1 MRAERRRSARGSLA
15 AVTALV
21 FVLTL
26 TPMAAADELHEG
38 DVPGGVDVQLLTDPV
53 HGFELAASTDTAV
66 ATQPSPDLEIFD
78 AAGTSV
84 GTYATD
90 GVGGLA
96 ISDDASVLYATKPHE
111 PAIRRL
117 DLTDDPPTELADLAI
132 TDVLQPHSVVFA
144 GGALWVAQCL
154 DNSTVEKVDA
164 STGEETAQDIA
175 GLGISVCPQFID
187 HPTLANVFY
196 AWGRF
201 QGTLQRLDV
210 SSGSLVATASWAIPG
225 GGAISDV
232 AVAPGGGTLIAAVS
246 FATPSPGAVVLNP
259 TTLVA
264 TGTRYREGTNLVGVS
279 IAADGHVAVG
289 FGTTVEVF
297 AAGGASPT
305 ATWSSAAPCR
315 VRQIT
320 YRGVDFGP
328 SDDVLFVKDQEGPS
342 VALLSNPTSTLATS
356 SIGVTAEPNPSAPGD
371 PVVLSGA
378 LDVGG
383 ASDIGRTVELFHGGV
398 SVDSTTTTTG
408 GAFSFDVAP
417 PTAGAQCF
425 DVRFEGISTA
435 TGAWSSVTVDVMKI
449 PTSVVINGP
458 LTAYPSETIEF
469 SGTLVFDD
477 GASAEGAVVHVGR
490 SQDGFTFTPVGDAG
504 VSADGTWSLTTDAP
518 AVGTWIYRATY
529 DGSTRY
535 ANDLETT
542 QLQVQRRPTNLTIE
556 ASKQQLTF
564 GQLVTLTARIDLLPG
579 TTKRGVVFRFEPL
592 NGSAVALGKV
602 PADDNGVARI
612 TLRARAIGNYFA
624 KYAGDVRNAPG
635 EAQVHVSTKARIA
648 TRLAGQY
655 GVSGAYRL
663 FHDGVVPRYGVAVL
677 PERRWSVTFVLQRHV
692 DGEWRT
698 RARASFLTNR
708 DGLVAVVIDPRILP
722 VGARFRIHASVAA
735 SSTSFGKVAGNTSGY
750 TYFRITR

>member
-1 MRAERRRSARGSLA
+1 MRAERHRSIRRSLV
-15 AVTALV
+15 AVSTLLLV
-21 FVLTL
+21 ITL
-26 TPMAAADELHEG
+26 TPWAGADELYEG

-53 HGFELAASTDTAV
+53 HGLELTASTDVSV
-66 ATQPSPDLEIFD
+66 ASAANPDLEIFD
-78 AAGTSV
+78 AAGSSV

-96 ISDDASVLYATKPHE
+96 ISDDGSVLFATKPNE

-117 DLTDDPPTELADLAI
+117 DLTDVPPTELADLAI
-132 TDVLQPHSVVFA
+132 TDVFQPHSVVFA

-154 DNSTVEKVDA
+154 DDSTVEKVDPT
-164 STGEETAQDIA
+164 TGEETAQDIT
-175 GLGISVCPQFID
+175 GLDISRCPQFVD

-201 QGTLQRLDV
+201 QGTLQRFDV
-210 SSGSLVATASWAIPG
+210 SSGSLVATASWPIPG

-246 FATPSPGAVVLNP
+246 FASPSPGAVVLDP

-264 TGTRYREGTNLVGVS
+264 TGTRYRDGTNLSGVS

-297 AAGGASPT
+297 ASGGASPT

-342 VALLSNPTSTLATS
+342 VAMLSNPTSTLATS
-356 SIGVTAEPNPSAPGD
+356 TISVSAEPNPGAPGD

-383 ASDIGRTVELFHGGV
+383 AADSGRTVELFHSGV
-398 SVDSTTTTTG
+398 SIDSTTTTTG

-435 TGAWSSVTVDVMKI
+435 TGAWSSVTVDVLKI
-449 PTSVVINGP
+449 PSSVVINGP
-458 LTAYPSETIEF
+458 LTAYPSESIEF
-469 SGTLVFDD
+469 SGTLAFDD
-477 GASAEGAVVHVGR
+477 DASAEGEIVHVGR
-490 SQDGFTFTPVGDAG
+490 SQDGFTFTPADDA
-504 VSADGTWSLTTDAP
+504 VVEADGTWSITTNAP
-518 AVGTWIYRATY
+518 AVGTWIYRAAY
-529 DGSTRY
+529 DGTDRY

-542 QLQVQRRPTNLTIE
+542 QLQVERRPTNLTIG
-556 ASKQQLTF
+556 ASREQLIF
-564 GQLVTLTARIDLLPG
+564 GQSVTLTARLDLLPG
-579 TTKRGVVFRFEPL
+579 TTKRGVAFRFEPL
-592 NGSAVALGKV
+592 NGPAVAFGKV
-602 PADDNGVARI
+602 PANDNGVARF
-612 TLRARAIGNYFA
+612 TVRATAIGNYFA
-624 KYAGDVRNAPG
+624 RYAGDARNVPD
-635 EAQVHVSTKARIA
+635 EAQVHVITKARIV
-648 TRLAGQY
+648 TRMGGHY

-663 FHDGVVPRYGVAVL
+663 FHTGAVPRYGVGVL
-677 PERRWSVTFVLQRHV
+677 PERRWSVHFVLQRLR
-692 DGEWRT
+692 DGAWRT
-698 RARASFLTNR
+698 RAQTSFTTNR
-708 DGLVAVVIDPRILP
+708 NGIVLVLIDPRFLP
-722 VGARFRIHASVAA
+722 LGARFRIRASVD
-735 SSTSFGKVAGNTSGY
+735 STGTSFGKVAGNVSRF